1 MGKAVKK
8 KKSEKPGKK
17 KEEKKEEKKAP
28 VKKAKSKPK
37 TNAAGKELRGIIRL
51 AGKDVGGEVNLKRA
65 LLRVRG
71 IGHTLALAASMIIH
85 RELGINP
92 EAPVGELTDDKIEKI
107 DQILFNLQ
115 DHKLPTFMLN
125 RNKDFTGGKDRHV
138 IMNDLIFEVNQD
150 VDREKKMYSWR
161 GYRHAYGQKTRGQK
175 TRNTGRSGMAVGVL
189 RKSVIA
195 AQGGGAGKAGPA
207 RAGSAKAEKKK

>member
-1 MGKAVKK
+1 MGKAAKK
-8 KKSEKPGKK
+8 KAKKSEKPVKKK
-17 KEEKKEEKKAP
+17 KEEKEEKKAP
-28 VKKAKSKPK
+28 LKKAKTKPK
-37 TNAAGKELRGIIRL
+37 VDSAGKELRGIIRL

-65 LLRVRG
+65 LLRVTG
-71 IGHTLALAASMIIH
+71 IGHTLASAAANIIH
-85 RELGINP
+85 RELSIDP
-92 EAPVGELTDDKIEKI
+92 KAPVGQLTDDKIEKI
-107 DQILFNLQ
+107 DAILFNLQ
-115 DHKLPTFMLN
+115 DHKLPKFMLN

-138 IMNDLIFEVNQD
+138 IMNDLVFEVNQD

-207 RAGSAKAEKKK
+207 KADKKK